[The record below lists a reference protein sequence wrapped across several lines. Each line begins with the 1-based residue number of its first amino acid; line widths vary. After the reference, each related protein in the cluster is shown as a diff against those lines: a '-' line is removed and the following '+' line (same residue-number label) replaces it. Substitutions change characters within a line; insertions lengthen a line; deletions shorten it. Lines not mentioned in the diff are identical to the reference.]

1 MSLISGRIASAN
13 LTTSAQTI
21 HQVPSGFTASF
32 SANFCN
38 TTTSAV
44 SVRLAIATTSSPSS
58 AEWVIYD
65 AIVAANSSIMYTG
78 LVADQ
83 AQLVVALASATG
95 CNINLFG
102 YQETR

>member
-21 HQVPSGFTASF
+21 HQVPSGFTLSF

-38 TTTSAV
+38 TTTGSI
-44 SVRLAIATTSSPSS
+44 SVRLAVASTATPTS
-58 AEWVIYD
+58 AEWIIYD
-65 AIVAANSSIMYTG
+65 TIVAAKSSVMFTG

-83 AQLVVALASATG
+83 GQYIVALADQTG

-102 YQETR
+102 YQESR